1 MLEPEV
7 DARARSRCSSQKWM
21 LVPGLDAM
29 RERGLRNLPKGDDYR
44 GTDWSRRLYSLGDP
58 YLESKLQ
65 KSNPR
70 VDMVQSTSTSQL
82 HPPRQGNPLRPNLGL
97 NASRGPRPATEHRK
111 TNRPR
116 RKWQAAQDEE
126 IQKGKE
132 LRVQNWAKRR
142 ERLNKLSAL
151 NPEVSKALDMKEC
164 MLEVQGILLGKLAA
178 EENRLKGLV
187 EDSGPPIANFDERV
201 QEVEEVIR
209 SMQY

>member
-1 MLEPEV
+1 MLKLEPKV
-7 DARARSRCSSQKWM
+7 DARAKSRCSSQKWM

-29 RERGLRNLPKGDDYR
+29 REQGLRNLPKGNDYQ
-44 GTDWSRRLYSLGDP
+44 GTDWFRRLYSTTCF
-58 YLESKLQ
+58 Y
-65 KSNPR
+65 KS
-70 VDMVQSTSTSQL
+70 DMVQSTSTSQL
-82 HPPRQGNPLRPNLGL
+82 HPPCQGNSLRPNFGL

-142 ERLNKLSAL
+142 ERLNELFAL
-151 NPEVSKALDMKEC
+151 NPEVLKALDIKEC
-164 MLEVQGILLGKLAA
+164 MLEVQEMLLGKLAA
-178 EENRLKGLV
+178 EENRLKGLA
-187 EDSGPPIANFDERV
+187 EDSDPPIANFDERV

-209 SMQY
+209 FMQY